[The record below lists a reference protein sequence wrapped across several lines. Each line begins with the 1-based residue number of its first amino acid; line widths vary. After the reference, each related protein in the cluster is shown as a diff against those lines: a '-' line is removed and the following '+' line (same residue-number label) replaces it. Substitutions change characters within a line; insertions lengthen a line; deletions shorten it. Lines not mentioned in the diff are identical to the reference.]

1 MKKFYINLYKH
12 SYLIHFFKDETLY
25 LNEDFDIEKVEK
37 PKKTSKSAANEK
49 DDDEL
54 ESLKNLTFNVH
65 LNPDDL
71 EAKKKLVLPYELVG

>member
-1 MKKFYINLYKH
+1 MNDDFEIEMVEKSKKISK
-12 SYLIHFFKDETLY
+12 SGASEKDE
-25 LNEDFDIEKVEK
+25 
-37 PKKTSKSAANEK
+37 
-49 DDDEL
+49 DEL

>member
-1 MKKFYINLYKH
+1 LNDDFEIEMVEKSKKISK
-12 SYLIHFFKDETLY
+12 SGASEKDE
-25 LNEDFDIEKVEK
+25 
-37 PKKTSKSAANEK
+37 
-49 DDDEL
+49 DEL

>member
-1 MKKFYINLYKH
+1 L
-12 SYLIHFFKDETLY
+12 DD
-25 LNEDFDIEKVEK
+25 DFGMERVEK
-37 PKKTSKSAANEK
+37 PKKTSKPTASEK